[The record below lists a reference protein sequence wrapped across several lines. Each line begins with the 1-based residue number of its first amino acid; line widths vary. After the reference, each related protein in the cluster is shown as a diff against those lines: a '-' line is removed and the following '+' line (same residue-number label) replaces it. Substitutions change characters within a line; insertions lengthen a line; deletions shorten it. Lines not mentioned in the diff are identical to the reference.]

1 MPNSLGCKSQV
12 AWKHVSLREKKYFEH
27 RFPCHNN
34 WSHTMQQPLHGL
46 LPIKRIKF
54 SQASSPSFSS
64 ISFPPF
70 LFGTSHEQCPTWM
83 FEKGRQ
89 ICPLGSCPALSR
101 LGWMNLKVTTVRFH
115 AGSHF
120 LASSGAFSSLS
131 VSLLSGGTSHE
142 QCPTWTIEKVD
153 TICCEGII
161 AMALASA
168 PAFLNFLNA
177 HQIHVMNHANTWD
190 SFRSE
195 CVPSQFMN
203 SHGPSETLEWTTQSR
218 VPSPKPSTSL

>member
-12 AWKHVSLREKKYFEH
+12 AWKHVSLRGKKYFEH

-83 FEKGRQ
+83 FEKADKFVRLDPARHWVALVEWTWKWQ
-89 ICPLGSCPALSR
+89 QSGSTPAHISLPHRVLSHP
-101 LGWMNLKVTTVRFH
+101 FQ
-115 AGSHF
+115 SHF
-120 LASSGAFSSLS
+120 CLAEPHMSS
-131 VSLLSGGTSHE
+131 
-142 QCPTWTIEKVD
+142 
-153 TICCEGII
+153 
-161 AMALASA
+161 AL
-168 PAFLNFLNA
+168 P
-177 HQIHVMNHANTWD
+177 
-190 SFRSE
+190 
-195 CVPSQFMN
+195 
-203 SHGPSETLEWTTQSR
+203 GQSKR
-218 VPSPKPSTSL
+218 

>member
-1 MPNSLGCKSQV
+1 MPQQLKPHHATASARTPANKADKILPSL
-12 AWKHVSLREKKYFEH
+12 
-27 RFPCHNN
+27 
-34 WSHTMQQPLHGL
+34 T
-46 LPIKRIKF
+46 PIFLINFF
-54 SQASSPSFSS
+54 SSFS
-64 ISFPPF
+64 
-70 LFGTSHEQCPTWM
+70 LWNLTWAVPYLDVR
-83 FEKGRQ
+83 KGRQ

-131 VSLLSGGTSHE
+131 VSLLSGRTSHE

-168 PAFLNFLNA
+168 PAFLNFLNT
-177 HQIHVMNHANTWD
+177 HQMHVMNHANTWG
-190 SFRSE
+190 SFHSE

-203 SHGPSETLEWTTQSR
+203 SHGPSETLEWTKQSR